1 MTAIKVGESGAG
13 AANGRRLWLVLPL
26 CAVGTA
32 GVLRDSWPRVQH
44 LPSVNLHAIFGAILW
59 LMVVT
64 QFCQANLGGPRL
76 HAAGVQQL
84 CRRLSRRVY
93 LLLYVL
99 FGLSQLVRA
108 AAILWNSGALGAL
121 HPATVPPPENLRDY
135 LAYGVL
141 ALLTL
146 HALAAAQCQALRRS
160 SALVRQRRPTTSTT
174 NESGIGAGRGWG
186 CSAVAA
192 GGSAKSAVTR

>member
-1 MTAIKVGESGAG
+1 VAAIKVVESGAS
-13 AANGRRLWLVLPL
+13 AASARRLWLVLPL

-32 GVLRDSWPRVQH
+32 GLLRDSWPGAQH
-44 LPSVNLHAIFGAILW
+44 PPNVNLHAIFGAILW

-64 QFCQANLGGPRL
+64 QFCQANVVGPRL
-76 HAAGVQQL
+76 HAAGVHQL

-99 FGLSQLVRA
+99 FGLSQLVRV
-108 AAILWNSGALGAL
+108 AAILWNSGARGAL
-121 HPATVPPPENLRDY
+121 HPAIVSPPENLRDY

-146 HALAAAQCQALRRS
+146 HALTAAQCQALKRFAR
-160 SALVRQRRPTTSTT
+160 
-174 NESGIGAGRGWG
+174 
-186 CSAVAA
+186 
-192 GGSAKSAVTR
+192 

>member
-1 MTAIKVGESGAG
+1 MPAIKVVESGAG
-13 AANGRRLWLVLPL
+13 GANGRLLWLALPL

-32 GVLRDSWPRVQH
+32 GLLRDSWPAAQH
-44 LPSVNLHAIFGAILW
+44 LPSLNLHAIFGTMLW
-59 LMVVT
+59 LMVVA

-76 HAAGVQQL
+76 HAAGVHQL

-99 FGLSQLVRA
+99 FGLSQLVRV
-108 AAILWNSGALGAL
+108 AAILWNSGAPGAL
-121 HPATVPPPENLRDY
+121 HPAIVSPPENLRDY

-146 HALAAAQCQALRRS
+146 QALAAAQCQALKRL
-160 SALVRQRRPTTSTT
+160 AH
-174 NESGIGAGRGWG
+174 
-186 CSAVAA
+186 
-192 GGSAKSAVTR
+192 